1 MRLRSFLFLLTAHC
15 LLLTVLGGCESLQ
28 RKFTRKPKHP
38 SPAPSPI
45 IQFQDY
51 TRSMTPLDRYR
62 KHYMIFD
69 YWNGAFIEALQ
80 SSPLNQKRLSRASTE
95 SLGELRTMQ
104 GLLRE
109 DKAAQLAPLL
119 EEREA
124 IDRQVQGGGIDALR
138 AAMPLRQLEAQSRQ
152 IHRDFFWRDVQDSL
166 KPSSAIP

>member
-1 MRLRSFLFLLTAHC
+1 MRPRSCMLLLTTYC
-15 LLLTVLGGCESLQ
+15 SLLTVLVGCESLE
-28 RKFTRKPKHP
+28 RKLTRKPKHP
-38 SPAPSPI
+38 PPAPSPI

-69 YWNGAFIEALQ
+69 YWNGEFIEALQ
-80 SSPLNQKRLSRASTE
+80 SPSLNQKRLSRASTE

-109 DKAAQLAPLL
+109 DKAAQFAPLL

-124 IDRQVQGGGIDALR
+124 IDRQLQGGGIDALR
-138 AAMPLRQLEAQSRQ
+138 AVTPLRQLEAQSRQ
-152 IHRDFFWRDVQDSL
+152 IHRDFFWRDVQDQL
-166 KPSSAIP
+166 RTD